1 VLRGLKHYQSLHG
14 EKSKVRALFIPGPLL
29 SQVPKTFEVPKNDA
43 AWPRE
48 FHCMKLG
55 NALHGVRC
63 GMTYKDRKEEFEALG
78 LDVRVR
84 VLFSPLSPLSSLLSL
99 LSSLSLRWGWG
110 AGSAGTRGAPA
121 DLPAC
126 VLARLFPRVACL
138 PSCLHAWLPA
148 CLRA

>member
-1 VLRGLKHYQSLHG
+1 
-14 EKSKVRALFIPGPLL
+14 
-29 SQVPKTFEVPKNDA
+29 VPKIDA

-84 VLFSPLSPLSSLLSL
+84 GRRRP
-99 LSSLSLRWGWG
+99 
-110 AGSAGTRGAPA
+110 TY
-121 DLPAC
+121 
-126 VLARLFPRVACL
+126 LARLFPRVACL
-138 PSCLHAWLPA
+138 PACMPG